1 MITSTTTPFR
11 ARRHRPGKCGACLF
25 SALLDRV
32 GSDRGC
38 RCCRGQCGAPVGV
51 LAYRAVCAGRG
62 GCGGVVGGDTPSR
75 DVLSE
80 NTSTPT
86 SVRITID
93 SGRKRQAANKI

>member
-1 MITSTTTPFR
+1 MITSTTTPLR
-11 ARRHRPGKCGACLF
+11 ARRHRPGKCGASLF

-38 RCCRGQCGAPVGV
+38 RCCRGQSGAPVGV
-51 LAYRAVCAGRG
+51 LAYRAVRAARG
-62 GCGGVVGGDTPSR
+62 GCGGVVGGDTARR

-80 NTSTPT
+80 KTATPA

-93 SGRKRQAANKI
+93 AWPDT